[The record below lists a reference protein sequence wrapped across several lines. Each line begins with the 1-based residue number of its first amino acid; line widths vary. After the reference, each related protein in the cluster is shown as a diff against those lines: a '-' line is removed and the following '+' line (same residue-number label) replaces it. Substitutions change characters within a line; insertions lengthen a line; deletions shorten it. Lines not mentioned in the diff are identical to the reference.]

1 MDYPLS
7 DSNARLV
14 GGKFTDG
21 DPVNAVPPSKNS
33 AEYQNAVY
41 DELLN
46 VIAGGDVTP
55 NEATFD
61 QLFTAIGNIAKS
73 VVSSQTAGQISN
85 FPGTAVPD
93 GWLKANGQTV
103 SRIEYSYLWSYAQ
116 SSSNIAANEGAK
128 TDGQFGPGNGSTTF
142 SLPDLRGVHLRN
154 WDDGKGTDTGRSI
167 GSDQADQNKSHNH
180 GASTASAG
188 SHSHSAVSTA
198 AGGHS
203 HTQSVRVAQ
212 SSSSNV
218 LAGASD
224 IIAGNIDGTVVTTNK
239 STSSVADH
247 SHSITVESAGS
258 HSHTVTINSD
268 GGTETRVKNIAT
280 MVCIKY

>member
-1 MDYPLS
+1 MDYPVS

-21 DPVNAVPPSKNS
+21 DPVAGVPPSKNS
-33 AEYQNAVY
+33 AAYQNAVY

-85 FPGTAVPD
+85 FPGTTVPA

-154 WDDGKGTDTGRSI
+154 WDDGKAIDTGRVI
-167 GSDQADQNKSHNH
+167 GSNQDDQNKLH
-180 GASTASAG
+180 GHTASTESAG
-188 SHSHSAVSTA
+188 SHSHSASTES
-198 AGGHS
+198 AGSHS
-203 HTQSVRVAQ
+203 HNYTVLEKNLNNGNVGAG
-212 SSSSNV
+212 SSTIGGTMDNSQNE
-218 LAGASD
+218 LHTTEG
-224 IIAGNIDGTVVTTNK
+224 AGNHGHTV
-239 STSSVADH
+239 
-247 SHSITVESAGS
+247 TVNSAGS
-258 HSHTVTINSD
+258 HSHTVTINSA

-280 MVCIKY
+280 MCCIKY